1 MFDLR
6 TPIDRFAP
14 WIALGIFAL
23 VALAYGVGLIDI
35 TSVNQLGRFIGLAI
49 VALGI
54 DLVWG
59 YAGILSLCQAMFF
72 CLGGYALGMYL
83 ALHGPLDGEGKDIP
97 RCLYVVSSVV
107 SGMELP
113 WFWKPFRDLPVAIL
127 LGLLVPGAVAFAYGW
142 FTFRS
147 RVRGV
152 YFSIITQA
160 TTVAVWL
167 IFCQNQ
173 ILLCGTNGLTN
184 FTNIAGYDLNQSAV
198 KFGMYVISALIL
210 VAVWVLCRALV
221 HSRAGRLLV
230 AVRDNEVRLRFAGY
244 DPAAFKVFVFTV
256 GGMLAA
262 LGGMIYS
269 PQTGIITPANMAAIE
284 SVTMVVCVAVGGRGT
299 LTGAVIGAFVYCYL
313 KSYLT
318 SKLPFVWEY
327 ILGALF
333 IAVVL
338 FFPAGLYGM
347 IPGPGAR
354 KASGGGGDED
364 EGEEGESG
372 TKPDAPPAGP
382 AVAAGATP

>member
-14 WIALGIFAL
+14 WIALGIFILA
-23 VALAYGVGLIDI
+23 ACAYGVGVIDI
-35 TSVNQLGRFIGLAI
+35 TSINQLGRYIGVAV
-49 VALGI
+49 VALGV
-54 DLVWG
+54 DLIWG
-59 YAGILSLCQAMFF
+59 YAGILTLFQAMFF
-72 CLGGYALGMYL
+72 CFGGYALGMYL
-83 ALHGPLDGEGKDIP
+83 AMHGPLDGDHHDIP
-97 RCLYVVSSVV
+97 RCLFVVSSVV

-113 WFWKPFRDLPVAIL
+113 WFWKPFGSLPVAIL
-127 LGLLVPGAVAFAYGW
+127 LGLLLPGLAAFAYGW

-167 IFCQNQ
+167 IFCQNS

-184 FTNIAGYDLNQSAV
+184 FTNIAGFDLNLPAV
-198 KFGMYVISALIL
+198 KFGMFAVSAVVLI
-210 VAVWVLCRALV
+210 VVWLLCRALV
-221 HSRAGRLLV
+221 RSRAGRLLV

-262 LGGMIYS
+262 LGGMLYS
-269 PQTGIITPANMAAIE
+269 PQNGIITPSNMDFTE
-284 SVTMVVCVAVGGRGT
+284 STIMVVCVAVGGRGT
-299 LTGAVIGAFVYCYL
+299 LTGAVIGAFAVYYL
-313 KSYLT
+313 KAYLT
-318 SKLPFVWEY
+318 SHFPEAWEY

-333 IAVVL
+333 ISVVL
-338 FFPAGLYGM
+338 FFPAGLYGL

-354 KASGGGGDED
+354 KVGGGGGDED
-364 EGEEGESG
+364 EGEEGETG
-372 TKPDAPPAGP
+372 TPVVTPGAP
-382 AVAAGATP
+382 AVVAGAAT

>member
-6 TPIDRFAP
+6 TPIERFAP
-14 WIALGIFAL
+14 WIALGCFLLAG
-23 VALAYGVGLIDI
+23 AAYGVGLIDI
-35 TSVNQLGRFIGLAI
+35 TSINNLGRYIGLAI

-72 CLGGYALGMYL
+72 CLGGYAIGMYL
-83 ALHGPLDGEGKDIP
+83 AMHGPLDGDNHDIP
-97 RCLYVVSSVV
+97 RCLFVVSSVV
-107 SGMELP
+107 SGMQLP
-113 WFWKPFRDLPVAIL
+113 WFWKPFGSLAFATLAALALP
-127 LGLLVPGAVAFAYGW
+127 GLLAFVYGW

-167 IFCQNQ
+167 IFCQNS

-184 FTNIAGYDLNQSAV
+184 FTTIAGCDLTQPAV
-198 KFGMYVISALIL
+198 KFGMFAVSAVILIL
-210 VAVWVLCRALV
+210 VWLLCRALV
-221 HSRAGRLLV
+221 RSRSGRLLV

-256 GGMLAA
+256 GGMLAG
-262 LGGMIYS
+262 LGGMIYT

-284 SVTMVVCVAVGGRGT
+284 SVNLVICVAVGGRGT
-299 LTGAVIGAFVYCYL
+299 LTGAVIGAFVYCFL

-318 SKLPFVWEY
+318 SKVPFLWEY

-333 IAVVL
+333 VSVVL
-338 FFPAGLYGM
+338 FFPAGLYGL

-354 KASGGGGDED
+354 KVSGGGDDDD
-364 EGEEGESG
+364 EGEEGETG
-372 TKPDAPPAGP
+372 TPGAPPAAP
-382 AVAAGATP
+382 AVAAGAAS